1 MIEPLR
7 KTTSGGRYV
16 RTAQT
21 EALLFELASL
31 ERAEL
36 VRRAGI
42 PDSNHPE
49 YVTDE
54 CLLHFIRACRSGNSE
69 RNFEVLYKILAGRVL
84 RRLPRAEHRAGATV
98 GMTPEAIRD
107 DVFGRFT
114 ELLASDRVTYCEA
127 LDFFEVR
134 FEQALT
140 RLRLTARKKAWRHE
154 NRTAPLDR
162 DDETG
167 EPSAEV
173 EKAAVEFHHAC
184 ESQIDDP
191 EFRLRFDAAIEA
203 LPPPQGRIVTMIRT
217 GIPIDSQEAGQ
228 LTIAKALGK
237 SEKTIR
243 NQRDKAYAVL
253 REKLLEGDGK

>member
-7 KTTSGGRYV
+7 KTTSGGRYA

-21 EALLFELASL
+21 EALLVDLSAL
-31 ERAEL
+31 GRAEL
-36 VRRAGI
+36 AERARI
-42 PDSNHPE
+42 SDSKHPE

-54 CLLHFIRACRSGNSE
+54 CLLHFIRACRSDNSE
-69 RNFEVLYKILAGRVL
+69 RHFEALYKILAGRVL
-84 RRLPRAEHRAGATV
+84 RRLPRAENHAGATV
-98 GMTPEAIRD
+98 GMTSEAIRD

-114 ELLASDRVTYCEA
+114 NLLASDRVTYCEA

-140 RLRLTARKKAWRHE
+140 RLTLTARKKAWRQE
-154 NRTAPLDR
+154 NRTASLDR

-173 EKAAVEFHHAC
+173 EKAAAAFHHAC

-191 EFRLRFDAAIEA
+191 EFRSRFDAAIEA
-203 LPPPQGRIVTMIRT
+203 LSPLQGRIVTMIRT
-217 GIPIDSQEAGQ
+217 GIPIDSKEAGQ
-228 LTIAKALGK
+228 ITIAKALDK

-253 REKLLEGDGK
+253 RETLLEGDGQ